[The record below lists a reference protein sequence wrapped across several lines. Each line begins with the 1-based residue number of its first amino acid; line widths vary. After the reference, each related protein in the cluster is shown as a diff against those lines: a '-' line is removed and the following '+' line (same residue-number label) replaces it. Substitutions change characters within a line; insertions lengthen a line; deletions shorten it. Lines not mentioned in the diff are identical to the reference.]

1 MLTTSATIA
10 LSEENRAQCPGKQER
25 PDEGEAEPTERF
37 SGPANVN
44 EKGGSGKD
52 SAAATNQTTTAQASE
67 TKGLAER
74 FRGRHDKQPQR
85 ARRYIMLMPTLFRN
99 DWFDDFMD
107 GFPTELTRTA
117 GARDNGLMKTDV
129 KENADT
135 FVIDMDLP
143 GFNKEDV
150 KAQVKDGYL
159 VIEAVK
165 NADKEDKDEDGKY
178 IRRER
183 FYGTCKRSFYVGEQ
197 VTEEDIKAKFENGV
211 LTLTIPKEAKK
222 EVEAPK
228 YIAIEG

>member
-1 MLTTSATIA
+1 MRKA
-10 LSEENRAQCPGKQER
+10 
-25 PDEGEAEPTERF
+25 
-37 SGPANVN
+37 
-44 EKGGSGKD
+44 
-52 SAAATNQTTTAQASE
+52 AAATNEIRRQDTRRPNERLAEVRTATDRPQRP
-67 TKGLAER
+67 TKQQQLHCRDPQDPRKGARQKAPRRIRGRAAKAAAER
-74 FRGRHDKQPQR
+74 FSGRHDKQPQR

-117 GARDNGLMKTDV
+117 GARDNSLMKTDV

>member
-1 MLTTSATIA
+1 
-10 LSEENRAQCPGKQER
+10 
-25 PDEGEAEPTERF
+25 
-37 SGPANVN
+37 
-44 EKGGSGKD
+44 
-52 SAAATNQTTTAQASE
+52 
-67 TKGLAER
+67 
-74 FRGRHDKQPQR
+74 
-85 ARRYIMLMPTLFRN
+85 
-99 DWFDDFMD
+99 
-107 GFPTELTRTA
+107 
-117 GARDNGLMKTDV
+117 
-129 KENADT
+129 
-135 FVIDMDLP
+135 MDLP

>member
-1 MLTTSATIA
+1 
-10 LSEENRAQCPGKQER
+10 
-25 PDEGEAEPTERF
+25 
-37 SGPANVN
+37 VN

-52 SAAATNQTTTAQASE
+52 LAATTTKTTTAHASE
-67 TKGLAER
+67 TRCHEEDAAGRRKRRTER
-74 FRGRHDKQPQR
+74 FSERHGKQPQR

-165 NADKEDKDEDGKY
+165 NADKEDKDEEGKY